1 MPSITQRDPVCWNR
15 PGIRRAYPDVDW
27 VDENGPY
34 EQHSQK
40 TKRTSQAESE
50 CYVSRSTEESHHQG
64 GEECPQLDGSNFL
77 LPLAVERILPVTKS
91 WPGKLIF
98 PARDITW
105 LRTTPAVS
113 AVRNRLMKRA
123 EITVIHAS
131 RFRAMGVQLTT
142 FGMLASVCSFREK
155 AENTRAA
162 KHRKY
167 LL

>member
-1 MPSITQRDPVCWNR
+1 MKTAHTNNIAKRQSEQAKQRANVMFRDR
-15 PGIRRAYPDVDW
+15 PRKATTKEERR
-27 VDENGPY
+27 
-34 EQHSQK
+34 
-40 TKRTSQAESE
+40 
-50 CYVSRSTEESHHQG
+50 

-77 LPLAVERILPVTKS
+77 PPLAVERILPVTKS
-91 WPGKLIF
+91 WLGKLIF

-162 KHRKY
+162 KRRKY